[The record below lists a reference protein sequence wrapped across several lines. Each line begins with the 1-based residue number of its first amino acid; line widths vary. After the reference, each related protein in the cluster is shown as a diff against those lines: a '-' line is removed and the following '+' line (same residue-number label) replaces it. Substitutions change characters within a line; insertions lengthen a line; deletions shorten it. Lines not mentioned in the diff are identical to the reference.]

1 MAGPQKIL
9 IVEDNNELRKLYE
22 TFLKY
27 NSLDVATAIDGEDGL
42 VKAKEFQPDFIFLDI
57 MMPKKDGFE
66 VLKTLRH
73 DPSYNCTRT
82 KIVLL
87 TNLGDGTNLSPEI
100 RRDMDG
106 YAIKAEIVLNDLLE
120 IIKSVG

>member
-1 MAGPQKIL
+1 MAGPRKIL

-22 TFLKY
+22 TFLEY
-27 NSLDVATAIDGEDGL
+27 NKFKVRAAVNGEDAL
-42 VKAKEFQPDFIFLDI
+42 AQAQEFKPDFVFLDI
-57 MMPKKDGFE
+57 MMPKKDGYE
-66 VLKTLRH
+66 VLKLLRH
-73 DPSYNCTRT
+73 DPQYNSTRA

-87 TNLGDGTNLSPEI
+87 TNLGDGTNLSPET